1 MIKKSRPMTPGTRHK
16 KSLVRHELTK
26 TKPEKALTENLKGA
40 TGRSHG
46 RISSRHSQRGHKKN
60 YRLVDFKRNKLGIN
74 AKVKAIEYDPNRGP
88 NIALIAYS
96 DGEKRYIL
104 APEGL
109 TVGMIVGSGPQV
121 EPNVG
126 NSMPL
131 ENIPL
136 GLPIHNIELNPG
148 RGGQMARGAG
158 NSAVILAKEGAYV
171 TIKLPSG
178 ESKKVLGKC
187 YATIG
192 VLGNA
197 DVRHARLGKAGKAR
211 HLGKR
216 PHVRGVAMSNP
227 AQHPHAGSYN
237 DNGIGMPSPKSPW
250 GWKTRGKKTRSRT
263 HTDKYLVKD
272 RRKK

>member
-1 MIKKSRPMTPGTRHK
+1 MTPGTRHK